1 MGSRLIPPPASRLV
15 FIPSLVW
22 VLSNRTPLATWGYRG
37 GMSIAK
43 LPVPPVSPSKKMA
56 AAQPVLARAE
66 RSREGPSR
74 EEPRGAERS
83 REEPRGAE
91 RGRAERGRAERGR
104 AEPRGAERSREERCR
119 GKGRRFTF
127 LLTYPKRI
135 EYDR

>member
-74 EEPRGAERS
+74 EGPSGEGPSGAERG
-83 REEPRGAE
+83 REEPRGAV
-91 RGRAERGRAERGR
+91 
-104 AEPRGAERSREERCR
+104 PRQGEA
-119 GKGRRFTF
+119 
-127 LLTYPKRI
+127 LHIPVDIPKT
-135 EYDR
+135 D